1 MRILRNH
8 LITVFGSIQPEMFIE
23 YLRDPYK
30 RGDQFPDLLT
40 YRHYA
45 LDYFKTYTY
54 EEIDKLYHNFDDTV
68 KKRGLLCNN
77 AGVFALLPEYTL
89 RVLSTDI
96 GEPVCKQDEHLN
108 WRSAY
113 LQLGQ
118 DLLTTGHLAY
128 LNVTENH
135 EFTSFN
141 WAAIIKDD
149 DKRLSEILEEGLAEN
164 HFHLNGS
171 TRGFDLSWL
180 CLMNHPMRIKKFFLE
195 EKLRIT
201 GERDRNER
209 FYENLYFSISGG
221 TFDNRLEWKDRLL
234 IACYIRVNL
243 FLWIQSGQIPED
255 FAIGKDEAPD
265 YRIVRFV
272 DSISYFPVRDI
283 ESLVDSVKINYGQC
297 GRYKQPNGKYKYID
311 YAITGDIACN
321 DDPCR
326 SLVGERAF
334 LFKALRLIYS
344 GEANQS
350 NMRGFA
356 NLFYLYILIKTQF
369 RREMIQANGKYGF
382 KNFAKYQDR
391 KDLIFEY
398 YTEYELEAKNLSV
411 RDGMKRCHV
420 KSLEMRIAPSD
431 SYLKQCKKVTDT
443 DNSVLFLKK
452 ISRPKTKEDRI
463 VQSIANKW
471 FYVLHFPKL
480 PEKNDV
486 RHTSEALYFLNHPRN
501 HILRTKSYR
510 QALSVAKAIEKYNWL
525 CANIRGFDAC
535 TFEIG
540 NRPECFATEFRFLRG
555 LIITNQRNG
564 FQSEPLHPK
573 LRATYH
579 VGEDFEDIIDG
590 LRAID
595 EAVIFLELKSGER
608 LGHALALG
616 VNVRKYYALK
626 DNWIILKKQDYL
638 DNIVWMV
645 NKAKALNISLS
656 SAFKQS
662 LYDKAAELIYEIYH
676 NDIQICDYYNSWLL
690 RGDEPLLYRF
700 GYFDMDSYKN
710 DFSYKSNNIL
720 SQYRRSSILK
730 HYNPSEYESIRD
742 NPKTS
747 ALYSRYHFDYKVREN
762 GDKLETIKIT
772 EDYIRA
778 AEQLQIGMQREISR
792 KRIGIECNLSSNVLI
807 GPFELYEQHPLFTF
821 MPVLQDRDSIV
832 QFASINTDDQGVFD
846 TSLEEEYALL
856 RSTLSLMRNSEGEP
870 LYSFDEIYGYIE
882 KVRRNGMTQ
891 TFP

>member
-1 MRILRNH
+1 MRVLRNH
-8 LITVFGSIQPEMFIE
+8 LITVFGLIQPEMFIE
-23 YLRDPYK
+23 YLKDPKKYK
-30 RGDQFPDLLT
+30 KSFPDILT

-54 EEIDKLYHNFDDTV
+54 EEVDKLYHNFEDII
-68 KKRGLLCNN
+68 KKRGLLCNS

-96 GEPVCKQDEHLN
+96 SEPICKQDEHLN
-108 WRSAY
+108 WRTAY

-118 DLLTTGHLAY
+118 DLLTTAHLAY
-128 LNVTENH
+128 LNITENH

-149 DKRLSEILEEGLAEN
+149 DKRLSEILEKGLAEN

-180 CLMNHPMRIKKFFLE
+180 CLMNHPARIKQFFPE
-195 EKLRIT
+195 EKSKIKS
-201 GERDRNER
+201 ESDSNNR
-209 FYENLYFSISGG
+209 FYSNLYSSVSSG
-221 TFDNRLEWKDRLL
+221 TSDNRLEWRERLL
-234 IACYIRVNL
+234 IACFIRANL
-243 FLWIQSGQIPED
+243 FLWIQIGQIPED
-255 FAIGKDEAPD
+255 LKFGGYTSE
-265 YRIVRFV
+265 Y
-272 DSISYFPVRDI
+272 SIIHFI
-283 ESLVDSVKINYGQC
+283 ESLSYSSSNDLDNLISLVKINYGQC
-297 GRYKQPNGKYKYID
+297 GRIKQPNREYKYID
-311 YAITGDIACN
+311 YAITADVACN

-334 LFKALRLIYS
+334 LYKALRLIYS
-344 GEANQS
+344 GEANR
-350 NMRGFA
+350 NDMRGFSD
-356 NLFYLYILIKTQF
+356 LFYLYILIKTQF

-398 YTEYELEAKNLSV
+398 YKEYELEAKNLSV
-411 RDGMKRCHV
+411 NDGMQRCHV
-420 KSLEMRIAPSD
+420 KSLEMRIGPAD
-431 SYLKQCKKVTDT
+431 SNHKQCKKITDT
-443 DNSVLFLKK
+443 DNSILFLQKES
-452 ISRPKTKEDRI
+452 IPYTKEKRKEQCI
-463 VQSIANKW
+463 QNKW

-480 PEKNDV
+480 PEKNDIC
-486 RHTSEALYFLNHPRN
+486 HSSKALSFLNHPRN
-501 HILRTKSYR
+501 YILRNKSQR
-510 QALSVAKAIEKYNWL
+510 QSLAIARAIDKYNWL

-540 NRPECFATEFRFLRG
+540 SRPECFATEFRFLRG
-555 LIITNQRNG
+555 LILTNQKNDL
-564 FQSEPLHPK
+564 QSNMLHPK

-608 LGHALALG
+608 LGHAMALG
-616 VNVRKYYALK
+616 VNARKYYALK
-626 DNWIILKKQDYL
+626 DNWIVLKKQDYL
-638 DNIVWMV
+638 DNIVWLL
-645 NKAKALNISLS
+645 NKSKALNINLS
-656 SAFKQS
+656 SAFKQK
-662 LYDKAAELIYEIYH
+662 LHDKATDLIYEIYQT
-676 NDIQICDYYNSWLL
+676 DIQICDYYNSWLL

-700 GYFDMDSYKN
+700 GYFDDELYKSN
-710 DFSYKSNNIL
+710 LLYKSNNIL
-720 SQYRRSSILK
+720 SQYQRSQILK
-730 HYNPSEYESIRD
+730 HYDLNEYASIR
-742 NPKTS
+742 NNHKAA
-747 ALYSRYHFDYKVREN
+747 ALYSMYHFDHDVREN
-762 GDKLETIKIT
+762 GDKYETIKIT
-772 EDYIRA
+772 DDYIRA
-778 AEQLQIGMQREISR
+778 AEQLQIGMQREVSR

-821 MPVLQDRDSIV
+821 LPVLQDRDSIV

-870 LYSFDEIYGYIE
+870 MYSFDEIYSYIE
-882 KVRRNGMTQ
+882 KIRMNGITQ

>member
-8 LITVFGSIQPEMFIE
+8 LITVFGLIQPEMFIE
-23 YLRDPYK
+23 YLKDPYK
-30 RGDQFPDLLT
+30 YQNPFPNILT

-45 LDYFKTYTY
+45 IDYFKTYTY
-54 EEIDKLYHNFDDTV
+54 EEIDKLYYNFIETIS
-68 KKRGLLCNN
+68 KRGASCNG

-118 DLLTTGHLAY
+118 DLFTTAHLAY
-128 LNVTENH
+128 LSVTENY

-149 DKRLSEILEEGLAEN
+149 DKRLSEILEKGLSEN

-180 CLMNHPMRIKKFFLE
+180 CLMNHPMRIKQFFPD
-195 EKLRIT
+195 EKSKIKS
-201 GERDRNER
+201 ERDINER
-209 FYENLYFSISGG
+209 FHENLFSTISSG

-234 IACYIRVNL
+234 IACRLRADL
-243 FLWIQSGQIPED
+243 FLWIQSGQIPDDLEFD
-255 FAIGKDEAPD
+255 GYTPEYSIA
-265 YRIVRFV
+265 RFI
-272 DSISYFPVRDI
+272 DTLSYSSSREL
-283 ESLVDSVKINYGQC
+283 ESLIDSVKINCGQC
-297 GRYKQPNGKYKYID
+297 GRFLQPNGKYKYID

-321 DDPCR
+321 NDSCR
-326 SLVGERAF
+326 SLIGERAF

-344 GEANQS
+344 GEVNRS
-350 NMRGFA
+350 NMCGFA

-369 RREMIQANGKYGF
+369 RREMIQANGRYGF

-398 YTEYELEAKNLSV
+398 YKEYELEAKNLSIN
-411 RDGMKRCHV
+411 DGMQRGHV
-420 KSLEMRIAPSD
+420 KSLEMRIGPAD
-431 SYLKQCKKVTDT
+431 SYQKQFKKIIDT
-443 DNSVLFLKK
+443 DNSVLFLQNKS
-452 ISRPKTKEDRI
+452 IPHTKEKRKS
-463 VQSIANKW
+463 QSIANKW

-486 RHTSEALYFLNHPRN
+486 RHSSKVLSFLNHSRN
-501 HILRTKSYR
+501 HILRTKSQR
-510 QALSVAKAIEKYNWL
+510 QALSIAKAIDKYNWL

-540 NRPECFATEFRFLRG
+540 NRPECFASEFRFLRS
-555 LIITNQRNG
+555 LILTNQRKD
-564 FQSEPLHPK
+564 FQSDRLQPK

-595 EAVIFLELKSGER
+595 EAIIFLELKSGER

-626 DNWIILKKQDYL
+626 NNWIVLKKQDYL
-638 DNIVWMV
+638 DNIVWML
-645 NKAKALNISLS
+645 NKAKVLNINLT
-656 SAFKQS
+656 SAFKQK
-662 LYDKAAELIYEIYH
+662 LHDKAAELIYEIYQS
-676 NDIQICDYYNSWLL
+676 DIQIYDYYNSWLL

-700 GYFDMDSYKN
+700 GYFDEDFYKSN
-710 DFSYKSNNIL
+710 LLYKSNNIL
-720 SQYRRSSILK
+720 SQYRRNQILK
-730 HYNPSEYESIRD
+730 HYNMSEYESIR
-742 NPKTS
+742 NNHKVAS
-747 ALYSRYHFDYKVREN
+747 LYSMYHFDYNVRKN
-762 GDKLETIKIT
+762 GDKYETIKIT
-772 EDYIRA
+772 EDYIKA
-778 AEQLQIGMQREISR
+778 AEQLQIGMQKEISR
-792 KRIGIECNLSSNVLI
+792 KRLGIECNLSSNVLI

-821 MPVLQDRDSIV
+821 LPVLQDRDSIV

-856 RSTLSLMRNSEGEP
+856 RSTLSLMRNSEQEP

-882 KVRRNGMTQ
+882 KVRRNGIIQ